1 MKRNLFAGVD
11 RRIVMMLGAAALLIL
26 ATYVAFTRPAVSGL
40 AETSTA
46 YTTASAE
53 VDDLKRRV
61 AEIQR
66 DGTSSIESLV
76 NRLRVMENAIPLRA
90 DDLNF
95 TSLVAASAIDKGVV
109 LKSFDP
115 SPTTTT
121 ATVNLGYT
129 LYTFNVEG
137 SPDSVTAWLQDTLRS
152 AAQVTTLQDAAVV
165 NTLASSG
172 SRISSAFA
180 GEVSLS
186 GTLRVWFSP
195 KPGLTALGA
204 NPGAAQPGATTPG
217 ATTPGATTPGATTP
231 GATTPGATTPGATT
245 PGATTPGATTPG
257 AATPDATT
265 PGATTPATP
274 GTTPGSTGP

>member
-1 MKRNLFAGVD
+1 MKRNLFAGID
-11 RRIVMMLGAAALLIL
+11 RRILVMLGAALLLIV
-26 ATYVAFTRPAVSGL
+26 ATYVAFTRPAASGL
-40 AETSTA
+40 AETNAA
-46 YTTASAE
+46 YTSAATE
-53 VDDLKRRV
+53 VDDLKRRI

-76 NRLRVMENAIPLRA
+76 NQLRVMENAIPLKA

-129 LYTFNVEG
+129 LYTFTVDG
-137 SPDSVTAWLQDTLRS
+137 TPDGVTAWLQDTLRS
-152 AAQVTTLQDAAVV
+152 TAQVTTLQDASVV

-172 SRISSAFA
+172 SRVASAFA

-195 KPGLTALGA
+195 KPGLTALGPVQGTA
-204 NPGAAQPGATTPG
+204 TPGATEPGTGAPDATVPGTTPPAETAPGATTPG
-217 ATTPGATTPGATTP
+217 ATTPAV
-231 GATTPGATTPGATT
+231 
-245 PGATTPGATTPG
+245 
-257 AATPDATT
+257 
-265 PGATTPATP
+265 
-274 GTTPGSTGP
+274 PGSTTP